1 MATPEFILALRE
13 KIGTAHLWL
22 TGVTAVV
29 VRDDDVLLVR
39 RADNGHWTPVTGI
52 VDPCEEP
59 AVAAAREV
67 LEEAD
72 VTAEVEHL
80 AWVHVTDTVTY
91 PNGDRS
97 SYVDIVFRLRWV
109 SGEPTPADG
118 ENTEARWFA
127 RDELPELSLDMHR
140 RITVALSPSPEAR
153 FVPFVD

>member
-52 VDPCEEP
+52 VDPSEEP

-80 AWVHVTDTVTY
+80 AWVHATDMVTY

-118 ENTEARWFA
+118 ENTDARWFA
-127 RDELPELSLDMHR
+127 RDELPELSLDMRR
-140 RITVALSPSPEAR
+140 RITAALSPSPEAR

>member
-52 VDPCEEP
+52 VDPSEEP
-59 AVAAAREV
+59 AVAATREV

-80 AWVHVTDTVTY
+80 AWVHATDMVTY

-127 RDELPELSLDMHR
+127 RDELPELSLDMRR